1 MQRPSKFL
9 RPVAIF
15 LLVVGALGLGAS
27 IPVMSSYEGKAALA
41 QRVEKDTAGDLF
53 GDAYRNVGEPQEYVI
68 EDQKAYIEPA
78 EDGTKRISED
88 YLKEKGIYPT
98 QLRSVRAVV
107 NYARI
112 GFGITFLLGLAV
124 FAFAA
129 KRSIPPQSAA

>member
-27 IPVMSSYEGKAALA
+27 FPAMGSYEGKAVLA

-53 GDAYRNVGEPQEYVI
+53 GEAYRNIGEPQEYVI
-68 EDQKAYIEPA
+68 EDQKAFVEPA

-98 QLRSVRAVV
+98 QLRSIRAVV

-112 GFGITFLLGLAV
+112 GFGIALLLGLV
-124 FAFAA
+124 TFVLAA
-129 KRSIPPQSAA
+129 KWSGKAEKAA

>member
-9 RPVAIF
+9 RPVAII

-68 EDQKAYIEPA
+68 EDPKAYIEPA

-124 FAFAA
+124 FVFAA
-129 KRSIPPQSAA
+129 KRSIPPQNAS